1 MAVNLTA
8 VFRVR
13 DQGTSRLRRI
23 TQMMNQMN
31 RTSRTTSESMSR
43 AQSATNRLGGA
54 VSSASNRMGG
64 FATRVTS
71 LRVGANGL
79 SASLRGM
86 QSALIGLAGAYVGAN
101 GAAKLLNLTIGA
113 AANYEQNAMAISG
126 MFGDDKQAKK
136 YLQMIEKAAIASP
149 VLNSTSMM
157 ENSKAFIG
165 LSKNVGELKQ
175 VWGLVERIQAL
186 SGVDTQQAAFSTKEL
201 MQGDYVS
208 MYEAVGLDKKELQKI
223 TKMDGMSAKMA
234 GLDKLLTK
242 MGVTD
247 EMVNKMGNT
256 TKGLWSQLE
265 EKSQTFFRNIG
276 MESNTKLADF
286 LRRINKMFDGL
297 DTTSLSNKLGS
308 MLGKVTDKA
317 IALYDLFVKFR
328 KPIAYAAGAFA
339 TFVGALA
346 VVGTISALAN
356 PIALIAMGIS
366 AAAVGIKALYDN
378 SETFRGA
385 IDGIVNKVKEL
396 WSAFK
401 GGGTSGLI
409 NALFPP
415 DIANQVNSAVDGIK
429 TKISGLMTA
438 FKEGGFRGVLETLI
452 SPEAIDAIVTRFAT
466 VKEQITSVFSNIVG
480 YVVPITQSVWTAAQ
494 PILGALGNALKIV
507 ADIAMLAWNNVLAP
521 AINFVMKS
529 FQMLWAVVG
538 PVLELFGSVIGAT
551 FAVLRL
557 AWDTIVGPFVAF
569 LAGAFTQAFGAAT
582 EIVKALTPVFQTV
595 GNWISTAA
603 GYLKEFASILGNIK
617 MPDWIGKIGSGAVKW
632 AKNLIPGGNN
642 TPDGSH
648 YNGLAR
654 VPFDGYLARLH
665 RNEMVLTAQEADQYR
680 SLVSPNQTLMN
691 AIRPSE
697 SVINNVV
704 VPQQQDQPYSHVTYE
719 QVERGIV
726 NNYANQTTYND
737 NTQNMQQQTQSPA
750 SVSIAKLAEQIVIRE
765 DADVQRIAY
774 ELAKLIEKERV
785 QVGR

>member
-23 TQMMNQMN
+23 TQMMDRMN
-31 RTSRTTSESMSR
+31 RTSRVTSESVS
-43 AQSATNRLGGA
+43 QSQTALNRFGST
-54 VSSASNRMGG
+54 VSSTSNRMGN
-64 FATRVTS
+64 FSTRMTG
-71 LRVGANGL
+71 LRVGASGL
-79 SASLRGM
+79 SASFSGM
-86 QSALIGLAGAYVGAN
+86 QSALVGLAGAYLSAN
-101 GAAKLLNLTIGA
+101 AASRLFDATIGA
-113 AANYEQNAMAISG
+113 AARYEQNAMAISG

-136 YLQMIEKAAIASP
+136 YLQMIEKAAIDSP
-149 VLNSTSMM
+149 VLNSTDMM
-157 ENSKAFIG
+157 TNSKAFIG
-165 LSKNVGELKQ
+165 ISKNLDELKQ

-223 TKMDGMSAKMA
+223 TKMDGVSAKMD

-265 EKSQTFFRNIG
+265 EKSQTFFRNMG
-276 MESNTKLADF
+276 MESNTKLGEF
-286 LRRINKMFDGL
+286 LRRLNKIFDGL
-297 DTTSLSNKLGS
+297 DTTTLSNKLGG
-308 MLGKVTDKA
+308 MLAKATNKA
-317 IALYDLFVKFR
+317 IALYDIFVKWR
-328 KPIAYAAGAFA
+328 IQITYVAGAIG
-339 TFVGALA
+339 TFVAALA

-356 PIALIAMGIS
+356 PIALIAMGIA
-366 AAAVGIKALYDN
+366 AAAVGLKALYDN
-378 SETFRGA
+378 SEIFRGA
-385 IDGIVNKVKEL
+385 IDGIVGKVKTL
-396 WSAFK
+396 MSAFK
-401 GGGTSGLI
+401 TGGTGGLI

-415 DIANQVNSAVDGIK
+415 DIAAKVNSAVDGIK

-480 YVVPITQSVWTAAQ
+480 YVVPIIQSVWTAAQ

-529 FQMLWAVVG
+529 FQLLWTVVG

-557 AWDTIVGPFVAF
+557 AWDTIIGPFVAF

-582 EIVKALTPVFQTV
+582 EIVKALTPAFKTV
-595 GNWISTAA
+595 GGWISTAA
-603 GYLKEFASILGNIK
+603 GYLKEFASILGKIK
-617 MPDWIGKIGSGAVKW
+617 VPDWIGKIGSGAVSW
-632 AKNLIPGGNN
+632 AKKLIPGGGNDN
-642 TPDGSH
+642 AKSH
-648 YNGLAR
+648 YHGISN
-654 VPFDGYLARLH
+654 VPYDGYSARLH
-665 RNEMVLTAQEADQYR
+665 KGERVLTAKENKEQAQGGGGM
-680 SLVSPNQTLMN
+680 SGGV
-691 AIRPSE
+691 
-697 SVINNVV
+697 VITGNNFTV
-704 VPQQQDQPYSHVTYE
+704 
-719 QVERGIV
+719 
-726 NNYANQTTYND
+726 
-737 NTQNMQQQTQSPA
+737 
-750 SVSIAKLAEQIVIRE
+750 RE

-774 ELAKLIEKERV
+774 ELAKLIEKERT
-785 QVGR
+785 QVGY

>member
-8 VFRVR
+8 IFRVR

-23 TQMMNQMN
+23 TQMMNRMTQ
-31 RTSRTTSESMSR
+31 TSRTTSVSMSR
-43 AQSATNRLGGA
+43 AQSATNRFSGA

-71 LRVGANGL
+71 LRVNADGV

-136 YLQMIEKAAIASP
+136 YLQMVEKAAIDSP
-149 VLNSTSMM
+149 VLNSTDMM
-157 ENSKAFIG
+157 TNSKAFIG
-165 LSKNVGELKQ
+165 ISKNLDELKQ

-265 EKSQTFFRNIG
+265 EKSQTFFRNMG
-276 MESNTKLADF
+276 MESNTKLGDF
-286 LRRINKMFDGL
+286 LRRLNKMFDGL
-297 DTTSLSNKLGS
+297 DTTSISNKLGG
-308 MLGKVTDKA
+308 MLAKATDKA
-317 IALYDLFVKFR
+317 IALYDLFVKWR
-328 KPIAYAAGAFA
+328 KPIAYAAGAIA
-339 TFVGALA
+339 TFVAALA

-356 PIALIAMGIS
+356 PIALIAMGIA
-366 AAAVGIKALYDN
+366 AAAVGLKALYDN
-378 SETFRGA
+378 SEMFRGA
-385 IDGIVNKVKEL
+385 IDGIVGKVKSL

-401 GGGTSGLI
+401 TGGTGGLI

-415 DIANQVNSAVDGIK
+415 DIAAKVNSAVDGIK

-452 SPEAIDAIVTRFAT
+452 SPEAIGAILARFAT
-466 VKEQITSVFSNIVG
+466 LKEQFISVFSSIAG
-480 YVVPITQSVWTAAQ
+480 YVLPVIQAFWTAAQ
-494 PILGALGNALKIV
+494 PILGALWNALKIV
-507 ADIAMLAWNNVLAP
+507 ADVAMLAWNNILAP
-521 AINFVMKS
+521 AITFVMKA
-529 FQMLWAVVG
+529 FTMLWTVVG
-538 PVLELFGSVIGAT
+538 PIMELLGSAIGAA

-557 AWDTIVGPFVAF
+557 VWDTIVGPFIAF
-569 LAGAFTQAFGAAT
+569 LSGVFTQAFGAAT
-582 EIVKALTPVFQTV
+582 EIVKALTPVFKTL
-595 GNWISTAA
+595 GGWISTAA
-603 GYLKEFASILGNIK
+603 GYLKSFADILGKIK
-617 MPDWIGKIGSGAVKW
+617 VPDWIGKIGSGAVSW
-632 AKNLIPGGNN
+632 AKKLIPGGGNDN
-642 TPDGSH
+642 AKSH
-648 YNGLAR
+648 YHGISN
-654 VPFDGYLARLH
+654 VPYDGYSARLH
-665 RNEMVLTAQEADQYR
+665 KGERVLTAQENKEQ
-680 SLVSPNQTLMN
+680 SQGNGGPGGGV
-691 AIRPSE
+691 
-697 SVINNVV
+697 VITGNNFTV
-704 VPQQQDQPYSHVTYE
+704 
-719 QVERGIV
+719 
-726 NNYANQTTYND
+726 
-737 NTQNMQQQTQSPA
+737 
-750 SVSIAKLAEQIVIRE
+750 RE
-765 DADVQRIAY
+765 EADVDKIAFK
-774 ELAKLIEKERV
+774 LAKLIEEAKFQR
-785 QVGR
+785 GH

>member
-23 TQMMNQMN
+23 TQMMDRMN
-31 RTSRTTSESMSR
+31 RASRTTGESMSR

-136 YLQMIEKAAIASP
+136 YLQMVEKAAIDSP
-149 VLNSTSMM
+149 VLNSTDMM
-157 ENSKAFIG
+157 TNSKAFIG
-165 LSKNVGELKQ
+165 ISKNLDELKQ

-265 EKSQTFFRNIG
+265 EKSQTFFRNMG
-276 MESNTKLADF
+276 MESNTKLGGF
-286 LRRINKMFDGL
+286 LRRLNKMFDGL
-297 DTTSLSNKLGS
+297 DTTSISNKLGG

-346 VVGTISALAN
+346 VVGAISALAN
-356 PIALIAMGIS
+356 PIALIAMGIA
-366 AAAVGIKALYDN
+366 AAAVGFKALYDN
-378 SETFRGA
+378 SETFRGI
-385 IDGIVNKVKEL
+385 IDSIVGKVKRL
-396 WSAFK
+396 ATAFNF
-401 GGGTSGLI
+401 GGTSGLI
-409 NALFPP
+409 NALFPK
-415 DIANQVNSAVDGIK
+415 DIAKQVNSVVNGIKSKMAELTGAFKTGGIGGVFDKLFGEGSFETIK
-429 TKISGLMTA
+429 TKFEEFRAYATEKFGQLKGVFGRLKETFSQA
-438 FKEGGFRGVLETLI
+438 FSTIADIIK
-452 SPEAIDAIVTRFAT
+452 
-466 VKEQITSVFSNIVG
+466 N
-480 YVVPITQSVWTAAQ
+480 VWTIIE
-494 PILGALGNALKIV
+494 PYLSGFWNILQVIG
-507 ADIAMLAWNNVLAP
+507 DIAMKVFDNIIAPAISFLVQLFSTLWAVAKPILELLGIAWEALSTIIKWAWDNVLAP
-521 AINFVMKS
+521 LVDFILTGVKNALDNFS
-529 FQMLWAVVG
+529 
-538 PVLELFGSVIGAT
+538 GA
-551 FAVLRL
+551 LS
-557 AWDTIVGPFVAF
+557 IVQGWFET
-569 LAGAFTQAFGAAT
+569 LSG
-582 EIVKALTPVFQTV
+582 
-595 GNWISTAA
+595 WISTAKDHV
-603 GYLKEFASILGNIK
+603 KEFIGFISNVKLPSWISNGISAGVNFVGNL
-617 MPDWIGKIGSGAVKW
+617 MGAGDGKNKS
-632 AKNLIPGGNN
+632 AK
-642 TPDGSH
+642 SH
-648 YNGLAR
+648 YHGISN
-654 VPFDGYLARLH
+654 VPYDSYYSRLH
-665 RNEMVLTAQEADQYR
+665 KGERVLTAQENKD
-680 SLVSPNQTLMN
+680 
-691 AIRPSE
+691 
-697 SVINNVV
+697 
-704 VPQQQDQPYSHVTYE
+704 YSQGTSG
-719 QVERGIV
+719 GI
-726 NNYANQTTYND
+726 T
-737 NTQNMQQQTQSPA
+737 
-750 SVSIAKLAEQIVIRE
+750 IAKLADSIVIHE
-765 DADVQRIAY
+765 DADIDVIAY
-774 ELAKLIEKERV
+774 KLAKAIEREMV
-785 QVGR
+785 QVS

>member
-8 VFRVR
+8 IFRVR

-23 TQMMNQMN
+23 TQMMDQMN
-31 RTSRTTSESMSR
+31 RVSRTTGDSMSR
-43 AQSATNRLGGA
+43 AQSATNRFGGA

-71 LRVGANGL
+71 LRIGANGL

-126 MFGDDKQAKK
+126 MFGNDKQAKK

-149 VLNSTSMM
+149 VLNSTDMM
-157 ENSKAFIG
+157 TNSKAFIG
-165 LSKNVGELKQ
+165 ISKNLDELKQ

-265 EKSQTFFRNIG
+265 EKSQTFFRKMG
-276 MESNTKLADF
+276 MESNTKLGGF
-286 LRRINKMFDGL
+286 LRRLNKMFDGL
-297 DTTSLSNKLGS
+297 DTTSISNKLGS
-308 MLGKVTDKA
+308 MLGKATDKA
-317 IALYDLFVKFR
+317 ISLYDLFVKFH

-346 VVGTISALAN
+346 VVGTIAALAN
-356 PIALIAMGIS
+356 PVSLIAAGIA
-366 AAAVGIKALYDN
+366 AAAVGLKALYDN
-378 SETFRGA
+378 SEIFRGA
-385 IDGIVNKVKEL
+385 IDGIVGKVKTL
-396 WSAFK
+396 MSAFK
-401 GGGTSGLI
+401 TGGTGGLI

-415 DIANQVNSAVDGIK
+415 DIAAKVNSAVDGIK
-429 TKISGLMTA
+429 TKISGLMSA

-466 VKEQITSVFSNIVG
+466 VKEQITSVFSSIAG
-480 YVVPITQSVWTAAQ
+480 YVLPVIQAFWTAAQ
-494 PILGALGNALKIV
+494 PILGALWNALKIV
-507 ADIAMLAWNNVLAP
+507 ADVAMLAWNNILAP
-521 AINFVMKS
+521 AITFVMKA
-529 FQMLWAVVG
+529 FTMLWAVVG
-538 PVLELFGSVIGAT
+538 PIMELLGSAIGAA

-557 AWDTIVGPFVAF
+557 VWDTIVGPFVAF
-569 LAGAFTQAFGAAT
+569 LSGVFTQAFGMAT
-582 EIVKALTPVFQTV
+582 EVVKALTPVFQTL

-603 GYLKEFASILGNIK
+603 GYLKSFADILGKIK
-617 MPDWIGKIGSGAVKW
+617 VPDWIGKIGSGAVSW
-632 AKNLIPGGNN
+632 AKKLIPGGGNSK
-642 TPDGSH
+642 PDGSH
-648 YNGLAR
+648 YHGLDNVR
-654 VPFDGYLARLH
+654 YDGYRAVLH
-665 RNEMVLTAQEADQYR
+665 KGEAVLNRQEADAYR
-680 SLVSPNQTLMN
+680 NGQAGGGSSM
-691 AIRPSE
+691 PS
-697 SVINNVV
+697 IN
-704 VPQQQDQPYSHVTYE
+704 
-719 QVERGIV
+719 
-726 NNYANQTTYND
+726 
-737 NTQNMQQQTQSPA
+737 
-750 SVSIAKLAEQIVIRE
+750 IAKMEVRKESDIQ
-765 DADVQRIAY
+765 DIAY
-774 ELAKLIEKERV
+774 RLAKLIEEHRF